1 MDREDRASERAL
13 EGVDWWSPPRSPF
26 GLLEEILWSDEWK
39 LLVACMMLNCT
50 TRLQVDRVLWRLFLL
65 VPTPED
71 AVALGASD
79 GSPEGFD
86 GKSGLDR
93 IEEILRPLGLHR
105 KRARALVKLSEDYV
119 AARGAAALPG
129 PPGATGSDDDD
140 DDDGGRVPGAPGWSS
155 LAGAPVASLHG
166 VGAYASDAH
175 ALFCEGTLGVA
186 PRDHALR
193 WWYAWALERRES
205 ERRERRAA
213 RG

>member
-1 MDREDRASERAL
+1 
-13 EGVDWWSPPRSPF
+13 
-26 GLLEEILWSDEWK
+26 
-39 LLVACMMLNCT
+39 
-50 TRLQVDRVLWRLFLL
+50 VLWRLFLL

-71 AVALGASD
+71 AVALGHTSD
-79 GSPEGFD
+79 GQID
-86 GKSGLDR
+86 GKSGTDR

-119 AARGAAALPG
+119 AAKGAAALPG
-129 PPGATGSDDDD
+129 PPGATGSDDD
-140 DDDGGRVPGAPGWSS
+140 GGGGGGGGGSRGGSRR
-155 LAGAPVASLHG
+155 LRAPVASLHG